1 MAVRAS
7 SDRSK
12 LAADALDHGTAAAG
26 FDVGVRSAVA
36 ASAARWVP
44 LSSHPLSRGTGA
56 RRSPTS
62 AAANVVP
69 IIPSPT
75 RSTLAVCARRAAARG
90 MLRPSATRS
99 SGSSRGREQR
109 PGTWQRV
116 LLAALENPS
125 STRSSSQRRRR
136 SPERIVL
143 ANPVL
148 RAFRKQ
154 RALPAIRALNKSAHS
169 GFHPKRREGGGRAR

>member
-12 LAADALDHGTAAAG
+12 LAADALDHGTAAAA

-62 AAANVVP
+62 APANVVP
-69 IIPSPT
+69 II
-75 RSTLAVCARRAAARG
+75 RDVQRAGLKSLRAIADALNARG
-90 MLRPSATRS
+90 VRTARGGAWYAS
-99 SGSSRGREQR
+99 SVRDALK
-109 PGTWQRV
+109 RV
-116 LLAALENPS
+116 EPR
-125 STRSSSQRRRR
+125 T
-136 SPERIVL
+136 
-143 ANPVL
+143 
-148 RAFRKQ
+148 
-154 RALPAIRALNKSAHS
+154 
-169 GFHPKRREGGGRAR
+169 